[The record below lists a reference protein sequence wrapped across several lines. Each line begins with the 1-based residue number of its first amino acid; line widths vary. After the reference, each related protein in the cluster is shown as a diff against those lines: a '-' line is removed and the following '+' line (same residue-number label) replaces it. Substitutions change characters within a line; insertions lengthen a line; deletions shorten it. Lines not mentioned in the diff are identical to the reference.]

1 MEPFIPSDAVCLLL
15 RHAVMNGARMAQ
27 QKPKRQRSYI
37 PLPKAVL
44 RKVLHSPARW
54 GEKKNAGTRMGG
66 GLLFLFPSLHGS
78 HTTGFLPPEKDVASD
93 VESVMRGPEEASLG
107 EAHAVEALLPFPSA
121 GEWLFGHALLREQAT
136 VTLPLLEQQRTYQCY
151 ERE

>member
-1 MEPFIPSDAVCLLL
+1 MKRSLALTTERPPGENTQSVRVCLLL

-37 PLPKAVL
+37 PLPQAVL

-78 HTTGFLPPEKDVASD
+78 HTTGTLHVVKQMFDDRLYSFVVDHGDMV
-93 VESVMRGPEEASLG
+93 SVPTL
-107 EAHAVEALLPFPSA
+107 A
-121 GEWLFGHALLREQAT
+121 GSEDELVVLA
-136 VTLPLLEQQRTYQCY
+136 
-151 ERE
+151 